1 MGRVPVKREATRV
14 DAPVLTA
21 QSHQSR
27 RLDDLHT
34 DRTGSQGPASS
45 RFAFQA
51 KFLFLIGF

>member
-1 MGRVPVKREATRV
+1 VGWVPVKREGTRV

-45 RFAFQA
+45 RFTFQA
-51 KFLFLIGF
+51 TFLFLICF